1 MAKQCLKAI
10 AYLLR
15 NVEPTVS
22 DLGSIPTMSFNLLVT
37 PSGDRHKLCAVGI
50 ILFISQTV
58 APSLPKS
65 NLYSHIKPIVAVQFN
80 DLSVQFSRF
89 GAVMPSTT
97 ALWLKSSLIH
107 PTANNRCRRKCSK
120 LDSLTITSNSAATPT
135 MLMCSTPQRISGDR
149 KSWECGDFLVA
160 VSVLGIIESRTGADV
175 RGRSGIHQSYRER
188 SNTKGAR
195 QLLNG
200 DEKP

>member
-1 MAKQCLKAI
+1 
-10 AYLLR
+10 
-15 NVEPTVS
+15 
-22 DLGSIPTMSFNLLVT
+22 MSFNLLVT

-120 LDSLTITSNSAATPT
+120 LDSLTITSNSAATAT
-135 MLMCSTPQRISGDR
+135 MLMCSTPQRISGDN
-149 KSWECGDFLVA
+149 FA
-160 VSVLGIIESRTGADV
+160 VSISQVPTIAYHKLSIRHKLAKCCGIKDLIERLA
-175 RGRSGIHQSYRER
+175 IF
-188 SNTKGAR
+188 
-195 QLLNG
+195 
-200 DEKP
+200 